1 MTELAELAGYDL
13 GRRTVSYTDSDAIL
27 YALCVGA
34 KASELELVYERDLK
48 VLPTFGLGLGLW
60 AVEKA
65 GNLGVYDRLRSLHA
79 AQILTV
85 HEAFAPSGT
94 LDMQAHVANVWDKGK
109 AAMVDIVVEC
119 AQFTAVYSIFLP
131 GRGGWGGDR
140 GPSAPRRTVDEPVFE
155 RRVHIDENLPALYR
169 LTGDRH
175 PVHIDPEVAA
185 SYGFDRPILHG
196 LCTYGM
202 TLKAVADTLL
212 DGDVGRVR
220 SYTTRFAGV
229 VFPGETLRIRMWRE
243 AADRVR
249 VAVAAAERDDAP
261 VLADTVVEH
270 S

>member
-94 LDMQAHVANVWDKGK
+94 LDMRERLGQGQGRDGGHSRGVRPVHRGVFD
-109 AAMVDIVVEC
+109 
-119 AQFTAVYSIFLP
+119 LP
-131 GRGGWGGDR
+131 ARSRWLGWGPRPVGA
-140 GPSAPRRTVDEPVFE
+140 AP
-155 RRVHIDENLPALYR
+155 
-169 LTGDRH
+169 
-175 PVHIDPEVAA
+175 
-185 SYGFDRPILHG
+185 YGR
-196 LCTYGM
+196 
-202 TLKAVADTLL
+202 
-212 DGDVGRVR
+212 
-220 SYTTRFAGV
+220 
-229 VFPGETLRIRMWRE
+229 
-243 AADRVR
+243 
-249 VAVAAAERDDAP
+249 
-261 VLADTVVEH
+261 
-270 S
+270 

>member
-79 AQILTV
+79 AQSLTV

-196 LCTYGM
+196 LCTLGIAARELAAAADRRPWE
-202 TLKAVADTLL
+202 LKELSV
-212 DGDVGRVR
+212 
-220 SYTTRFAGV
+220 RFAAP
-229 VFPGETLRIRMWRE
+229 VFPGGTVNLVARPDDSGLAFE
-243 AADRVR
+243 ARSD
-249 VAVAAAERDDAP
+249 AAT
-261 VLADTVVEH
+261 VLSNGYARF
-270 S
+270 